1 MNSLVILRISR
12 SSVNNRIMESFILVT
27 AKFYFLVI
35 IQKIKSLKQD
45 CINKLKLSKT
55 KAFILNHL
63 RLKYRRIN
71 KSQSS
76 IILGWNQNLF
86 KK

>member
-63 RLKYRRIN
+63 RRIN

-86 KK
+86 RK